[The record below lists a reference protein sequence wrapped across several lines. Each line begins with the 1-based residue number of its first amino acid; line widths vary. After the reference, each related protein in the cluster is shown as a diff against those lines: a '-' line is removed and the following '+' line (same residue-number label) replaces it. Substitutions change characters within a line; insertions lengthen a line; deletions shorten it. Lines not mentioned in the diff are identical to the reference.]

1 MKKLLALILAAVM
14 MLSMVSVASAAG
26 NLVVY
31 TPASDSEIA
40 VAIPEF
46 EKQYDVTVETVVAGT
61 GELLKR
67 IEAEKAAPIA
77 DVLFNGAIGAIRPKM
92 DLFETYVSPEEEN
105 LFDVYKNAEGSM
117 SRFNCVSVCLI
128 VNTNLIGDLK
138 IEGYADLLQPELKGK
153 IAYTDVAA
161 SSCSYSHLLCMLDA
175 MGGGDTEEGWA
186 YVDALC
192 KNLDGKLLSSSS
204 AVPRAVADGEYVV
217 GLTHELYAATYID
230 SGAPV
235 KAIYMTEGCTVPPST
250 VQIVKGAPNMDN
262 AKLFVDYILGLDF
275 QTRYTNEA
283 NSRSVRKDVAAPSAL
298 APFESINVI
307 DGFEVDEATKASF
320 LEKFSDMM
328 DY

>member
-1 MKKLLALILAAVM
+1 MKKVISLFMAIAMLL
-14 MLSMVSVASAAG
+14 SVACAASAEG
-26 NLVVY
+26 KLVVY

-46 EKQYDVTVETVVAGT
+46 EKQYGVTVETVVAGT

-67 IEAEKAAPIA
+67 IEAEQNAPIA
-77 DVLFNGAIGAIRPKM
+77 DVLFDGALSAIGPKS
-92 DLFETYVSPEEEN
+92 DLFETYISTEEDSV
-105 LFDVYKNAEGSM
+105 FDEYKNVEGTM

-138 IEGYADLLQPELKGK
+138 IEGYEDLLQPELKGK

-161 SSCSYSHLLCMLDA
+161 SSCSYSHLLCMLSA
-175 MGGGDTEEGWA
+175 MGGGDTEEGWN
-186 YVDALC
+186 YVAELC

-204 AVPRAVADGEYVV
+204 AVPRAVADGEYIV
-217 GLTHELYAATYID
+217 GLTHELYAASYIE

-235 KAIYMTEGCTVPPST
+235 KAIYMKEGCTVPPST
-250 VQIVKGAPNMDN
+250 VQIVKNAPNMEN
-262 AKLFVDYILGLDF
+262 AKLFVDYIMGTDF

-283 NSRSVRKDVAAPSAL
+283 NSRSTRKDVAAPSTL
-298 APFESINVI
+298 AAFDTINVI
-307 DGFEVDEATKASF
+307 EGFTPDDETKAQF
-320 LEKFSDMM
+320 FEKFADLM

>member
-1 MKKLLALILAAVM
+1 MKKLVALIL
-14 MLSMVSVASAAG
+14 SVAMLLCIACSAVAEG
-26 NLVVY
+26 KLVVY

-46 EKQYDVTVETVVAGT
+46 EKQFGVEVETVVAGT

-67 IEAEKAAPIA
+67 IEAEANAPVG
-77 DVLFNGAIGAIRPKM
+77 DVLFDGALSAIGPKA
-92 DLFETYVSPEEEN
+92 DLFDTYISTEEDSV
-105 LFDVYKNAEGSM
+105 FDEYKNVEGTM

-138 IEGYADLLQPELKGK
+138 IEGYEDLLQPELKGK

-161 SSCSYSHLLCMLDA
+161 SSCSYSHLLCMLSA
-175 MGGGDTEEGWA
+175 MGGGNTEEGWN
-186 YVDALC
+186 YVAELC

-204 AVPRAVADGEYVV
+204 AVPRAVADGEYIV
-217 GLTHELYAATYID
+217 GLTHELYAASYIE

-235 KAIYMTEGCTVPPST
+235 KAIYMKEGCTVPPST
-250 VQIVKGAPNMDN
+250 VQIIKNAPNMEN
-262 AKLFVDYILGLDF
+262 AKLFVDYIMGTDF

-283 NSRSVRKDVAAPSAL
+283 NSRSTRKDVAAPSTL
-298 APFESINVI
+298 APFTDINVI
-307 DGFEVDEATKASF
+307 EGFTPDEATKSLF
-320 LEKFSDMM
+320 LEKFADLM